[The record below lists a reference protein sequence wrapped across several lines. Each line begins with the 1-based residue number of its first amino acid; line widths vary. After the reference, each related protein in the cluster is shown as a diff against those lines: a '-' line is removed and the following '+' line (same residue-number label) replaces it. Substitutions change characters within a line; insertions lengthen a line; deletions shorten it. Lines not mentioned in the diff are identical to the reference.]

1 MIFFLFAI
9 LAISLSKNIV
19 SASGVEMKITCSTVE
34 CGDGGYGPG
43 NCLVDCKERG
53 YVPCRTMLATTA
65 TIVTYVVFNR
75 EMTKLT
81 KQDAAAL
88 ALEGSI
94 SSFKASVIG
103 GEGRETTAS
112 ASNTV
117 PAAKIEI
124 GGDEA
129 NLAGFQGK
137 DNSRKRP

>member
-1 MIFFLFAI
+1 MNCAKKVMIFFLFAI

-53 YVPCRTMLATTA
+53 YHVTMLATTA

-88 ALEGSI
+88 ALEGVQFLVLHFI
-94 SSFKASVIG
+94 
-103 GEGRETTAS
+103 
-112 ASNTV
+112 
-117 PAAKIEI
+117 
-124 GGDEA
+124 
-129 NLAGFQGK
+129 
-137 DNSRKRP
+137 

>member
-1 MIFFLFAI
+1 
-9 LAISLSKNIV
+9 
-19 SASGVEMKITCSTVE
+19 
-34 CGDGGYGPG
+34 
-43 NCLVDCKERG
+43 
-53 YVPCRTMLATTA
+53 MLATTA

-88 ALEGSI
+88 ALEGVQFLGKNYQDVGKSLLARNRFFRYVPLHTILSLTTVSASI

-129 NLAGFQGK
+129 NPAGFQGK

>member
-1 MIFFLFAI
+1 META
-9 LAISLSKNIV
+9 K
-19 SASGVEMKITCSTVE
+19 SGE
-34 CGDGGYGPG
+34 GDEGRRIRYYEKKHGRES
-43 NCLVDCKERG
+43 ERDG
-53 YVPCRTMLATTA
+53 DL
-65 TIVTYVVFNR
+65 
-75 EMTKLT
+75 
-81 KQDAAAL
+81 
-88 ALEGSI
+88 SI

-129 NLAGFQGK
+129 NPAGFQGK